1 MMHLHLLGIAVAVS
15 VLIRLIAQSTDC
27 STQSVVQPTL
37 MWPRRWHGALIAF
50 LVPPLLLLTSAIAV
64 VIMGYSTTH
73 PWDGQLSYGISL
85 ALVLVAIAIWA
96 YLGWVALRTRQ
107 EIHRYS
113 KVVIKTG
120 QGAKQRQVT
129 GRILETS
136 AVFSAQV
143 GLWPSELVIS
153 QGLLTHLDDEHLEA
167 VLAHEAGHDHYR
179 DTFWF
184 FWLGG
189 LRRLTKWLPYSEPLW
204 QELLLL
210 REIRADRWAA
220 QSVDTLV
227 LAESLMSVMTAPL
240 VPESVCAAFS
250 CAAPQ
255 SRLAQRIDAL
265 LCEDAPLASVRS
277 SRLRI
282 LPWQWMAIA
291 FALTPLLTIPFH
303 Y

>member
-1 MMHLHLLGIAVAVS
+1 MMHLHLLGIAVAAA
-15 VLIRLIAQSTDC
+15 VLIRLFVQLTDR
-27 STQSVVQPTL
+27 SYQPVDQQMLT
-37 MWPRRWHGALIAF
+37 WQRRWYRALIAF

-64 VIMGYSTTH
+64 VVMGYSTTH
-73 PWDGQLSYGISL
+73 PWDGQLSYAVSL
-85 ALVLVAIAIWA
+85 AFVLGAIAIWI
-96 YLGWVALRTRQ
+96 YLSWVALKTRQ
-107 EIHRYS
+107 EIHRYPQ
-113 KVVIKTG
+113 VMIETG
-120 QGAKQRQVT
+120 QGAKKRQVK
-129 GRILETS
+129 GRILEVS

-153 QGLLTHLDDEHLEA
+153 QGLLSHLDDEHLEA
-167 VLAHEAGHDHYR
+167 VLAHEAGHDHYQ

-189 LRRLTKWLPYSEPLW
+189 LRRLTKWLPYSETLW
-204 QELLLL
+204 QDLLLL
-210 REIRADRWAA
+210 REIRADKWAA

-240 VPESVCAAFS
+240 VAESVCAAFS
-250 CAAPQ
+250 CAAPH

-265 LCEDAPLASVRS
+265 LCEDVPLTSPRPS
-277 SRLRI
+277 QLRI